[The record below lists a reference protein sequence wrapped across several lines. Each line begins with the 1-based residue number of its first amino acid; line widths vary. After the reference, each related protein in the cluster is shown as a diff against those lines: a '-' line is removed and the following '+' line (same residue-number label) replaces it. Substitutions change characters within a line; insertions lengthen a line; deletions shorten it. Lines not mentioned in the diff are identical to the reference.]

1 MNVTNNTE
9 DPQWKIHWKHVF
21 LVALHVIVLLLSIST
36 QEFRTTE
43 VAPRA
48 LP

>member
-1 MNVTNNTE
+1 MKITNNT
-9 DPQWKIHWKHVF
+9 DAPQGEIHWKHVF
-21 LVALHVIVLLLSIST
+21 LVALHVIVLLLSLSA

>member
-1 MNVTNNTE
+1 MKATNNT
-9 DPQWKIHWKHVF
+9 DAPQWAIHWRHVF
-21 LVALHVIVLLLSIST
+21 LVALHVIVLLLSLTT
-36 QEFRTTE
+36 QEFRTAE